1 VIITCNTAFCRIST
15 YCAARWL
22 SDMPGFF
29 YQQHK
34 FLNKNNYLYRIIIDF
49 NSMNNFL
56 REKLQ
61 EKGLKVTPQRVV
73 IYDAIVKLNNHP
85 TAENIIA
92 YIKENHPNISVGT
105 VYKVLDSLVEN
116 ELLKK
121 VKTEKDIM
129 RYDAVLS
136 NHHHLYCAETDRIE
150 DYEDDKLNKLIND
163 YFKKN
168 SIKNF
173 KVQDIKLQITGK
185 FNTNTKKK

>member
-1 VIITCNTAFCRIST
+1 MST
-15 YCAARWL
+15 
-22 SDMPGFF
+22 FF
-29 YQQHK
+29 
-34 FLNKNNYLYRIIIDF
+34 
-49 NSMNNFL
+49 

-61 EKGLKVTPQRVV
+61 EKGLKVTPQRVA
-73 IYDAIVKLNNHP
+73 IYDAIFKLKNHP
-85 TAENIIA
+85 TAENVIE
-92 YIKENHPNISVGT
+92 YIKANHPNISVGT

-150 DYEDDKLNKLIND
+150 DYEDEKLNVLINE
-163 YFKKN
+163 YFEKNKIKK
-168 SIKNF
+168 F

-185 FNTNTKKK
+185 FNNNI